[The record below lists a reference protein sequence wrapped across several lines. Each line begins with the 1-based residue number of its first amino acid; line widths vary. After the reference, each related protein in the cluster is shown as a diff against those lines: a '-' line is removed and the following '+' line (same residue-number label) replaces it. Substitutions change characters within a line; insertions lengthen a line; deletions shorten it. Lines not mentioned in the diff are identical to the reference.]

1 MTTQLASHA
10 AAAPPDRP
18 GHYPPTLPASWYTSD
33 DIYALEQDR
42 IFHRNWFLFARSD
55 QFAAAGDH
63 VVADVWGLSVLVVRN
78 GNGALAGFFNVCRH
92 RAGRLLTD
100 GTGTCKPAT
109 ALRCRY
115 HGWKY
120 NLDGTLQLAPGFS
133 AGGDFD
139 PAAHSLFPVRVET
152 WNGLVFVT
160 LSPETESLVA
170 WLGDI
175 VDIARDYPSTEK
187 LDYAKTIEIEGNTNW
202 KLYGEN
208 GVEGYH
214 LAFVHT
220 WLLQAVGPNAY
231 DVDIHENGKFVGFP
245 VEYQAWD
252 LDRKFKGYWI
262 LKYPGLLVHFSEL
275 EFNCEQ
281 VIPAGVRRTR
291 LRHMF
296 WTPQNDPQLAEKI
309 ARDWKI
315 TMQEDMGIC
324 EEVQRNLDGGVYQNG
339 RLSPARERGAIYFQS
354 LVRNAIGNAA
364 A

>member
-1 MTTQLASHA
+1 MPALTTP
-10 AAAPPDRP
+10 AAAPKSSGRP
-18 GHYPPTLPASWYTSD
+18 HYPETLPAAWYTSSNV
-33 DIYALEQDR
+33 YALEQQR
-42 IFHRNWFLFARSD
+42 IFHCNWFLFARTE
-55 QFAAAGDH
+55 QFAVTGDY

-78 GNGALAGFFNVCRH
+78 DAGGLNGFLNVCRH
-92 RAGRLLTD
+92 RAGRLLEN
-100 GTGTCKPAT
+100 GIGSCKPT
-109 ALRCRY
+109 AKLRCRY
-115 HGWKY
+115 HGWMY
-120 NLDGTLQLAPGFS
+120 GLDGALRLAPGFI
-133 AGGDFD
+133 AGDGFD

-160 LSPETESLVA
+160 FSPETESLVA

-175 VDIARDYPSTEK
+175 VDIARDYPSTAD
-187 LDYAKTIEIEGNTNW
+187 LDYAKTVEIEGDTNW

-231 DVDIHENGKFVGFP
+231 DVNIHENGKFVGFP

-262 LKYPGLLVHFSEL
+262 LKYPGLLVHFSEH

-281 VIPAGVRRTR
+281 VIPLGVRRTG

-296 WTPQNDPQLAEKI
+296 WTPKSDPQLAEKI
-309 ARDWKI
+309 ARDWKT

-324 EEVQRNLDGGVYQNG
+324 EEVQRNLDGGVYKSG

-354 LVRNAIGNAA
+354 LVRNAIGDAA
-364 A
+364 P